1 VRRVGRASR
10 RTLQKAVD
18 RSPKMRRFVE
28 LAHYELAR
36 TLDDDTYDAEYFG
49 EGRNPFDRMG
59 LSGYER
65 YSRQSSN
72 ADIAAYVVWR
82 FFDVHRTLDIGCA
95 TGFVVEALREL
106 GIDAEG
112 NDVSRWAVT
121 HASPG
126 ARGHVRQGNLLGKLP
141 YKKRQFDLVT
151 ALETLE
157 HLPPA
162 AIPKAI
168 RELARVTNGWVVAT
182 IPSFGHNDHGPHGFP
197 HSKVRDERL
206 EHYLALGDSY
216 HGPVPYEDL
225 YRDARGEPIE
235 GHLTI
240 ASFAWWTARFAEAGL
255 ERCGAVEERVHPVLA
270 RFNLSEFWNF
280 YVFAKR
286 GVGRGEPFTR
296 PAEELLARERL
307 WGLDTRTPTP
317 RALDFLRAGLGDS
330 AVEAAL
336 RSPPG

>member
-1 VRRVGRASR
+1 MVRFGR
-10 RTLQKAVD
+10 RTLKKAVD
-18 RSPKMRRFVE
+18 RSPKIRRIVE
-28 LAHYELAR
+28 IAHFELGR

-49 EGRNPFDRMG
+49 EGRNPADRMG
-59 LSGYER
+59 LSGYGV

-82 FFDVHRTLDIGCA
+82 FFNVKRTLDVGCA

-106 GIDAEG
+106 DVDAEG
-112 NDVSRWAVT
+112 SDVSRWAVT
-121 HASPG
+121 HAAPG
-126 ARGHVRQGNLLGKLP
+126 ARGHVRQGNLLGRLP
-141 YKKRQFDLVT
+141 YKKGQFDLVT

-157 HLPPA
+157 HLPPE
-162 AIPKAI
+162 AIPRAM

-197 HSKVRDERL
+197 HGKVRDDRL
-206 EHYLALGDSY
+206 DHYLALGDTY
-216 HGPVPYEDL
+216 HGPIPYDDL

-255 ERCGAVEERVHPVLA
+255 VRCGEVEERIHPVLA
-270 RFNLSEFWNF
+270 CFNLSEFWNV
-280 YVFAKR
+280 YVLKKR
-286 GVGRGEPFTR
+286 GGPSGEPFMR
-296 PAEELLARERL
+296 PADELLAREKL

-317 RALDFLRAGLGDS
+317 RALEFLRAGLGDS